1 MYFINDYQQELL
13 DIPVE
18 WAEGSLARSA
28 DIDLLSEA
36 SRFRDSSRSPGS
48 IDLERILE
56 RLNRF
61 LIVPKKSR
69 LFFLLLPLS
78 ATWSNQTWYN
88 HTTQHS
94 TKWHKVGVWLSRG
107 GIRYAGVRSEVLT
120 VMLLTI
126 KIFWVVM
133 LCGLMLQWCWG
144 LNSKCCPGQQGFEFR
159 VLLNAFINIQCTKAS
174 GRWRINFPY

>member
-1 MYFINDYQQELL
+1 MHFIHDYQQELFY
-13 DIPVE
+13 IPVE

-48 IDLERILE
+48 MDLERILE

-78 ATWSNQTWYN
+78 AT
-88 HTTQHS
+88 
-94 TKWHKVGVWLSRG
+94 
-107 GIRYAGVRSEVLT
+107 
-120 VMLLTI
+120 
-126 KIFWVVM
+126 
-133 LCGLMLQWCWG
+133 
-144 LNSKCCPGQQGFEFR
+144 
-159 VLLNAFINIQCTKAS
+159 
-174 GRWRINFPY
+174 

>member
-1 MYFINDYQQELL
+1 MYFIHDYQQELL
-13 DIPVE
+13 YIPVE

-78 ATWSNQTWYN
+78 ATRSNQTQCN
-88 HTTQHS
+88 HITQYS
-94 TKWHKVGVWLSRG
+94 TSMTQIKHKVGVWLSRG
-107 GIRYAGVRSEVLT
+107 GIRHIGVRSEVLT

-126 KIFWVVM
+126 KVFWVVM
-133 LCGLMLQWCWG
+133 LCGLMLQ
-144 LNSKCCPGQQGFEFR
+144 
-159 VLLNAFINIQCTKAS
+159 
-174 GRWRINFPY
+174 

>member
-1 MYFINDYQQELL
+1 
-13 DIPVE
+13 VE

-78 ATWSNQTWYN
+78 ATQSNQTQCN
-88 HTTQHS
+88 HITQYS
-94 TKWHKVGVWLSRG
+94 TSMTNKHKVGVCLSRG
-107 GIRYAGVRSEVLT
+107 GIRHIGVRSEVLT

-126 KIFWVVM
+126 KVFWVTM
-133 LCGLMLQWCWG
+133 LCGLMLQFCWG

-159 VLLNAFINIQCTKAS
+159 VLLIAFKNIQCIKAS
-174 GRWRINFPY
+174 GR